1 MAKRKIDKSKKIQ
14 DKTQRYVAFCKRRRG
29 FLKKAIELSRLCDQR
44 IFMIIHDPE
53 KDKAIQFTS
62 DRDFNVQEAY
72 STARRI
78 YKADRSNFEV
88 FDNADYD
95 KFQLVD
101 FRSLR
106 YKSKRDPNE
115 PAPGLDDSSMH
126 FSE

>member
-1 MAKRKIDKSKKIQ
+1 M
-14 DKTQRYVAFCKRRRG
+14 
-29 FLKKAIELSRLCDQR
+29 
-44 IFMIIHDPE
+44 
-53 KDKAIQFTS
+53 
-62 DRDFNVQEAY
+62 QEAY

-88 FDNADYD
+88 FDNSDYD

-126 FSE
+126 FSEQDFEQSIQGGEAPLQVTNQGLPN